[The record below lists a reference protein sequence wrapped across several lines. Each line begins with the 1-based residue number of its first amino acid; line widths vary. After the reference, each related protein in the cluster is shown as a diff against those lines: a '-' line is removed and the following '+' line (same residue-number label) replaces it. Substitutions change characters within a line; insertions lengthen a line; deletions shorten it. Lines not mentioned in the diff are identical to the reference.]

1 MGSLSGELSFATAGA
16 ALAQGRAALAGG
28 TGPLALD
35 LGAVTRTDSAGLA
48 LLLEL
53 LREARTRGRELTF
66 ANAPAQLRRL
76 AGFFGVAEILALP
89 A

>member
-1 MGSLSGELSFATAGA
+1 MTLSGELSFATAQA
-16 ALAQGRAALAGG
+16 ALAQGRAALADGD
-28 TGPLALD
+28 GPLSLD

-53 LREARTRGRELTF
+53 ARDARARKREFKL
-66 ANAPAQLRRL
+66 ANSPAQLRRL

>member
-1 MGSLSGELSFATAGA
+1 MASLAGELSFATAQA

-28 TGPLALD
+28 EGPVALD
-35 LGAVTRTDSAGLA
+35 LGGVTRTDSAGLA

-53 LREARTRGRELTF
+53 ARDARAHKREL
-66 ANAPAQLRRL
+66 ALENAPAQLRKL